1 MLHPKLSSRF
11 QRRSILTLAAL
22 ATLAAS
28 VTLRVHGQAGSS
40 APATTSPAPVAAPAT
55 SPAALPNG
63 PQVQG
68 ATAVH
73 TIRAHSNLVVLDV
86 VVADSKKYPVHGL
99 QKSDF
104 TLTENGKPQTI
115 RNFEEHTALPASE
128 TSKIV
133 APKPLPAGLFTNK
146 SPAPA
151 NGPVNVILIDYLNTP
166 LIYQQVQRKRLL
178 DYLDKAPAGTRIAVF
193 GLTTHLFMLQGFTS
207 DVSVLK
213 AALTA
218 KKGNPH
224 ASDIMTDAMFGGT
237 QGDTTLS
244 TSMVGT
250 DATQDMID
258 EVNRFQAMTTTFEQ
272 GMIASYTLNAFDDL
286 ARYLVG
292 IPGRKNVIWFSGGF
306 PLDIEPNVNESD
318 PNDSV
323 LRNDEEIRKTDNL
336 LTRAQIAVYPVDVLG
351 LQGDPSNDA
360 SQGLQSIDGTTGAS
374 SAQANMDFM
383 TQSAQRHQ
391 AMETFAEDTGGEAF
405 INTNDLTSAVS
416 KAIEQGSNYYTLT
429 YSPTDTQWDS
439 RFRAIK
445 VKVSDSSAKNLSY
458 RNGYFA
464 VDPDDRNK
472 LVAGGAALATGN
484 PTTMATAMMHGG
496 PELTEILFKTRIR
509 PAGSSTDETALTGNQ
524 VNPHLNVKG
533 PFQKY
538 LVEMVPDKASVANSV
553 NCPEGAD
560 ANFHCAI
567 EVWSFVY
574 NTNGEKV
581 VTVSDRIYKRLTPN
595 DYKRLQAGNMAFSQ
609 LISVPVKG
617 VYYIRTA
624 IHDMSS
630 DRVGAVEIGVAQV
643 RQLQPLQLAE
653 TPALSPATP
662 STSAAPSLSNP
673 DAPGVPAAPPAP
685 VLPSG
690 AAATP

>member
-1 MLHPKLSSRF
+1 MSRHKPSSRF
-11 QRRSILTLAAL
+11 QRRSILTFAAMAILAAL
-22 ATLAAS
+22 
-28 VTLRVHGQAGSS
+28 VTLRIHGQVGSS
-40 APATTSPAPVAAPAT
+40 TLATATPAPAVAPAAST
-55 SPAALPNG
+55 AALPNG
-63 PQVQG
+63 PQAQG
-68 ATAVH
+68 TTAVH

-86 VVADSKKYPVHGL
+86 VVADSKKNPVHGL

-146 SPAPA
+146 SPTPA
-151 NGPVNVILIDYLNTP
+151 NGPVNVILMDCLNTP
-166 LIYQQVQRKRLL
+166 LIYQQVMHKRLL

-193 GLTTHLFMLQGFTS
+193 GLTTHLIMLQGFTS
-207 DVSVLK
+207 DISVLK
-213 AALTA
+213 AALSS
-218 KKGNPH
+218 KKATPQ
-224 ASDIMTDAMFGGT
+224 ASDIMTDTMFGGT

-244 TSMVGT
+244 NSLAGT
-250 DATQDMID
+250 DATQDMVD

-336 LTRAQIAVYPVDVLG
+336 LTRAQVAVYPVDVLG
-351 LQGDPSNDA
+351 LQGNPANDA
-360 SQGLQSIDGTTGAS
+360 SQSIQSIDGNSGATGAQTS
-374 SAQANMDFM
+374 MDFM
-383 TQSAQRHQ
+383 TESAQRHQ
-391 AMETFAEDTGGEAF
+391 AMQTFAEDTGGEAF
-405 INTNDLTSAVS
+405 INTNDLTTAVA

-439 RFRAIK
+439 RFRTIK

-496 PELTEILFKTRIR
+496 PDLTEILFKTRIR
-509 PAGSSTDETALTGNQ
+509 PAGSSTDETALAGNQ
-524 VNPHLNVKG
+524 VNPHLDVKG

-538 LVEMVPDKASVANSV
+538 LVEVVPDKGSLATSV

-581 VTVSDRIYKRLTPN
+581 VTVSDRLYKRLTPD
-595 DYKRLQAGNMAFSQ
+595 DYKKLQAGNLAFSQ

-624 IHDMSS
+624 IHDMNS
-630 DRVGAVEIGVAQV
+630 DRVGAVEVAVSQI

-653 TPALSPATP
+653 TPVLSPATP
-662 STSAAPSLSNP
+662 SASGPALSTPVAPS
-673 DAPGVPAAPPAP
+673 APAAPPTP
-685 VLPSG
+685 DLPAGTTS
-690 AAATP
+690 ATP

>member
-1 MLHPKLSSRF
+1 
-11 QRRSILTLAAL
+11 
-22 ATLAAS
+22 
-28 VTLRVHGQAGSS
+28 
-40 APATTSPAPVAAPAT
+40 
-55 SPAALPNG
+55 
-63 PQVQG
+63 
-68 ATAVH
+68 
-73 TIRAHSNLVVLDV
+73 V
-86 VVADSKKYPVHGL
+86 VVADSKKNPVHGL

-151 NGPVNVILIDYLNTP
+151 NGPVNVILMDCLNTP
-166 LIYQQVQRKRLL
+166 LIYQQVMHKRLL

-193 GLTTHLFMLQGFTS
+193 GLTTHLIMLQGFTS
-207 DVSVLK
+207 DISVLK
-213 AALTA
+213 AALSS
-218 KKGNPH
+218 KKATPQ
-224 ASDIMTDAMFGGT
+224 ASDIMTDTMFGGT

-244 TSMVGT
+244 NSLAGT
-250 DATQDMID
+250 DATQDMVD

-336 LTRAQIAVYPVDVLG
+336 LTRAQVAVYPVDVLG
-351 LQGDPSNDA
+351 LQGNPANDA
-360 SQGLQSIDGTTGAS
+360 SQSIQSIDGNSGATGAQTS
-374 SAQANMDFM
+374 MDFM
-383 TQSAQRHQ
+383 TESAQRHQ
-391 AMETFAEDTGGEAF
+391 AMQTFAEDTGGEAF
-405 INTNDLTSAVS
+405 INTNDLTTAVA

-439 RFRAIK
+439 RFRTIK

-496 PELTEILFKTRIR
+496 PDLTEILFKTRIR
-509 PAGSSTDETALTGNQ
+509 PAGSSTDETALAGNQ
-524 VNPHLNVKG
+524 VNPHLDVKG

-538 LVEMVPDKASVANSV
+538 LVEVVPDKGSLATSV

-581 VTVSDRIYKRLTPN
+581 VTVSDRLYKRLTPD
-595 DYKRLQAGNMAFSQ
+595 DYKKLQAGNLAFSQ

-624 IHDMSS
+624 IHDMNS
-630 DRVGAVEIGVAQV
+630 DRVGAVEVAVSQI

-653 TPALSPATP
+653 TPVLSPATP
-662 STSAAPSLSNP
+662 SASGPALSTPVAPS
-673 DAPGVPAAPPAP
+673 APAAPPTP
-685 VLPSG
+685 DLPAGTTS
-690 AAATP
+690 ATP